1 MESFL
6 KADIFFFIT
15 TIAVIVVA
23 GFIAAALMYLV
34 ATLRD
39 IRHVARIVK
48 EEASNITDDVKA
60 LRDKVKSEGMRL
72 THLLDFGGSVA
83 GRAAKRKTTRKRTN
97 K

>member
-1 MESFL
+1 MDSFL
-6 KADIFFFIT
+6 KADIFFFVT

-48 EEASNITDDVKA
+48 EEAGNITEDVKA

-72 THLLDFGGSVA
+72 THLLDFGGSIM
-83 GRAAKRKTTRKRTN
+83 GRTAKKKATRKRT